1 MKVAVPKG
9 VFDIFPYIADAKHM
23 WRNTS
28 LWHKVEAQ
36 VHEVCALYGFSEI
49 RTPVFESTS
58 LFLHAGEHSDIVKKE
73 MYTFADKKGRSLTL
87 RPEGTAPIVRAFI
100 DHLAYQRSENK
111 FYYILPMFRY
121 ERQQSGRYRQ
131 HHQFGLEAIGLKHP
145 LRDAEVL
152 SLLWQFYTSV
162 GLQNMLLQV
171 NFLGGETTRTRYSTV
186 LRNYFSKHLSSLS
199 ALSQERYHTN
209 LLRIL
214 DSKEPEDQEIL
225 ASAPAILDYISEE
238 DRKYFDDVLSALTDL
253 HIPYAVQPRL
263 VRGLDY
269 YTDIVFEAITTC
281 GGHAYALGGGGRY
294 DGLIGASGGPATP
307 ACGFGVGLE
316 RVLQTLIAQGNLK
329 LPRSHKVRLI
339 SLEPQADMFCFLWAQ
354 HLRSLGIPTE
364 VDWTHKKLKIALK
377 TADIEQV
384 TFACPVGGREL
395 LSEQLTMKNMSLH
408 QEFSGSKQE
417 VEQRLLYEIQNTLL

>member
-1 MKVAVPKG
+1 MKVALPKG
-9 VFDIFPYIADAKHM
+9 VFDIFPYIADGKHM

-28 LWHKVEAQ
+28 LWHKVEDRI
-36 VHEVCALYGFSEI
+36 HEVCALYGFSEI

-58 LFLHAGEHSDIVKKE
+58 LFLHAGEQSDIVKKE

-100 DHLAYQRSENK
+100 DHLANQRSENK

-131 HHQFGLEAIGLKHP
+131 HHQFGLEAIGMKHP

-162 GLQNMLLQV
+162 GLQNMLLQL
-171 NFLGGETTRTRYSTV
+171 NFLGGEITRKRYNDV
-186 LRNYFSKHLSSLS
+186 LREYFSEHLSSLS
-199 ALSQERYHTN
+199 VLSQERYHTN

-214 DSKEPEDQEIL
+214 DSKEPEDQDII
-225 ASAPAILDYISEE
+225 ASAPIILDYISEE
-238 DRKYFDDVLSALTDL
+238 DRKYFDKILSTLADL
-253 HIPYAVQPRL
+253 HIPHTVHPRL

-269 YTDIVFEAITTC
+269 YTDMVFEAVTTC
-281 GGHAYALGGGGRY
+281 GGHSYALGGGGRY
-294 DGLIGASGGPATP
+294 DSLIGASGGPSTP

-316 RVLQTLIAQGNLK
+316 RVIQTLLAQGSLK
-329 LPRSHKVRLI
+329 LPRSHKIRLI
-339 SLEPQADMFCFLWAQ
+339 SLEPQADTFCFLWAQ

-377 TADIEQV
+377 VADAEQV
-384 TFACPVGGREL
+384 TFACPIGEREL
-395 LSEQLTMKNMSLH
+395 HSERLIMKNMFLR

-417 VEQRLLYEIQNTLL
+417 VEQRLLYEIQNTSL